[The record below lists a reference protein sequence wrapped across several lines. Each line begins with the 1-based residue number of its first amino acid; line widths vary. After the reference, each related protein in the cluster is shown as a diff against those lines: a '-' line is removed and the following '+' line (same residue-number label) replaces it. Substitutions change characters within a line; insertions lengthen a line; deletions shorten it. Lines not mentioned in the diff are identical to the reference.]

1 MEISIDVLIA
11 DSRLAFVQGRYNESL
26 KLADE
31 ALKVDENNS
40 DAHQCAGNA
49 YMSKQDY
56 DNAIEHY
63 KIAVE
68 NDADNGDRYFN
79 LGYAYA
85 TSNQPVKALEMFA
98 KADEIG
104 CSPNVVGQLY
114 KIMGMLCFDLHR
126 YNDAIINLIKSEKV
140 VGIDMDVLQRKA
152 LSYSMSGQTSNGIE
166 VANQMKLLAPTEY
179 LGYRIAFNILL
190 QEERLE
196 EAEKELD
203 RAERFAKPV
212 VEPEVNSIVDSYINA
227 AEIYIQLE
235 NSNMALKC
243 INAAEN
249 PINSFNEGFSV
260 KQLTELETKPVVKP
274 GQREIDIAV
283 ETVRRKYGEQKI
295 ERYGREM
302 AAKARRNSPDLEK
315 NMTPIAQNHESDYS
329 KLDVDVNPVYSQE
342 KTEHIY
348 RLYVAAYT
356 IVKDNEHIKVYAS
369 KLANSSDPQSK
380 YIGKYSLIKA
390 LKDEGYPKADEEYRD
405 FLTYL
410 RNEMIKDPTDLLV
423 LTFRIQCHIDLG
435 EFEEAEKLADLLS
448 DEMRKPILEQIKTAQ
463 SGGEA

>member
-1 MEISIDVLIA
+1 M
-11 DSRLAFVQGRYNESL
+11 
-26 KLADE
+26 
-31 ALKVDENNS
+31 
-40 DAHQCAGNA
+40 
-49 YMSKQDY
+49 
-56 DNAIEHY
+56 
-63 KIAVE
+63 
-68 NDADNGDRYFN
+68 
-79 LGYAYA
+79 
-85 TSNQPVKALEMFA
+85 
-98 KADEIG
+98 
-104 CSPNVVGQLY
+104 
-114 KIMGMLCFDLHR
+114 
-126 YNDAIINLIKSEKV
+126 
-140 VGIDMDVLQRKA
+140 
-152 LSYSMSGQTSNGIE
+152 
-166 VANQMKLLAPTEY
+166 
-179 LGYRIAFNILL
+179 
-190 QEERLE
+190 
-196 EAEKELD
+196 
-203 RAERFAKPV
+203 
-212 VEPEVNSIVDSYINA
+212 
-227 AEIYIQLE
+227 
-235 NSNMALKC
+235 
-243 INAAEN
+243 
-249 PINSFNEGFSV
+249 
-260 KQLTELETKPVVKP
+260 TELETKPVVKP

-463 SGGEA
+463 SGGEV